1 MTRAPRWLSAA
12 AILAIHERLIAEHGG
27 AAGLRDARLLE
38 SALASPPN
46 HLAYAGADIFLLA
59 AAYASALTRN
69 HPFHDGNKRVA
80 LTAAG
85 VFLEMNGYRLTAPE
99 ADAAGAARALAER
112 AMDEATFAD
121 WLRRSSAKVVRR
133 KR

>member
-1 MTRAPRWLSAA
+1 MKREPKWLSAA

-27 AAGLRDARLLE
+27 ATGLRDERLLE
-38 SALASPPN
+38 SALASPLN
-46 HLAYAGADIFLLA
+46 HLAYADADIFGLA
-59 AAYASALTRN
+59 AADATALTRN

-85 VFLEMNGYRLTAPE
+85 VFLEMNGYRLSASE
-99 ADAAGAARALAER
+99 LDAAGAARALAAREI
-112 AMDEATFAD
+112 DESAFAD
-121 WLRRSSAKVVRR
+121 WLRRSSGKVRWR

>member
-1 MTRAPRWLSAA
+1 MKRPPRWLSAA

-27 AAGLRDARLLE
+27 AAGLRDERLLE
-38 SALASPPN
+38 SALASPLN
-46 HLAYAGADIFLLA
+46 HLAYADADLFGLA

-85 VFLEMNGYRLTAPE
+85 VFLEMNGYRLIASE
-99 ADAAGAARALAER
+99 LDAAGATRALVER
-112 AMDEATFAD
+112 AMDEAAFAE
-121 WLRRSSAKVVRR
+121 WLRRSSVKARR

>member
-1 MTRAPRWLSAA
+1 MKRAPRWLSAA
-12 AILAIHERLIAEHGG
+12 AVLAIHERLIAEHGG
-27 AAGLRDARLLE
+27 AAGLRDERLLE
-38 SALASPPN
+38 SALASPLN
-46 HLAYAGADIFLLA
+46 HLAYADADLFGLA

-85 VFLEMNGYRLTAPE
+85 VFLEMNGYRLIASE
-99 ADAAGAARALAER
+99 LDAAGATRALVER
-112 AMDEATFAD
+112 AMDEAAFAE
-121 WLRRSSAKVVRR
+121 WLRRSSVKARR

>member
-1 MTRAPRWLSAA
+1 MNRPPRWISLA

-27 AAGLRDARLLE
+27 AAGLRDLHLLE
-38 SALASPPN
+38 SALASPRN
-46 HLAYAGADIFLLA
+46 HETHADADTFRLA

-85 VFLEMNGYRLTAPE
+85 VFLELNGYRLAASE
-99 ADAAGAARALAER
+99 LDAAGAARALAER
-112 AMDEATFAD
+112 AMDEVAFAD
-121 WLRRSSAKVVRR
+121 WLRRSSRKIRR